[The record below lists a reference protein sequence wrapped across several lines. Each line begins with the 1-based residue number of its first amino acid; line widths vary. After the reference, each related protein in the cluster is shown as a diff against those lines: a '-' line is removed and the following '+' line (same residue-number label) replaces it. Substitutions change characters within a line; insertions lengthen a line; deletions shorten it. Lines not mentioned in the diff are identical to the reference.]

1 MGNRHDYIR
10 HKYKSAVE
18 ALHRLADMSEA
29 ALVGCTV
36 LPLYIESWRERGKL
50 SQRKSGVHGIFGRQA
65 DRPPSATF
73 SIMET
78 DYHCYYLG

>member
-18 ALHRLADMSEA
+18 ALHRLADMAEA
-29 ALVGCTV
+29 ALVGSTV
-36 LPLYIESWRERGKL
+36 LPLYIESWRERGKF
-50 SQRKSGVHGIFGRQA
+50 SQSIFGRQA

-78 DYHCYYLG
+78 DYHCYYLC